1 MEKLLA
7 SQAKAML
14 NQKLSMLNI
23 GRLIEF
29 LMQPE
34 KQLQAKLCVELEG
47 LGYEI
52 HLGRDKQQNIM
63 HVYAVR
69 EERLPVLL
77 VAHTDT
83 VNKQPPRDVY
93 YDEIDH
99 SLSSWDGIG
108 ADDRAG
114 VFAIM
119 ELIKKY
125 KCDVLFTSF
134 EEQGLLGAK
143 CFVQDYNV
151 NPGYNML
158 IELDTPGDSCAKFYD
173 NLSLDFQDYILN
185 FGFEVSS
192 GRGTDIKAIA
202 PQWKVNA
209 VNLSAGYLN
218 HHKRNEQLMIEYLET
233 VIRKVQVILSKPIPL
248 FEYVDP
254 ET

>member
-1 MEKLLA
+1 MF
-7 SQAKAML
+7 
-14 NQKLSMLNI
+14 NQRLSKFNI
-23 GRLIEF
+23 ARLTEI

-34 KQLQAKLCVELEG
+34 KQLQIYLCSELRD
-47 LGYEI
+47 LGYEL
-52 HLGRDKQQNIM
+52 HLGKDEKQNIM
-63 HVYAVR
+63 YIYAVKGD
-69 EERLPVLL
+69 RLPVLL

-125 KCDVLFTSF
+125 KCDVLFASF

-143 CFVQDYNV
+143 CFIQDYKE
-151 NPGYNML
+151 NPGYYML

-173 NLSLDFQDYILN
+173 NRSLDFQAYILS
-185 FGFEVSS
+185 FGFKVSS
-192 GRGTDIKAIA
+192 GKKTDITAIA

-209 VNLSAGYLN
+209 VNLSAGFVN
-218 HHKRNEQLMIEYLET
+218 QHKRSEQLMIGYLDT
-233 VIRKVQVILSKPIPL
+233 VIRKVQAILSRPIP
-248 FEYVDP
+248 FFKYIDS